1 MPRALGRLEDAAAKL
16 NKLGTGDSP
25 EAKPSAP
32 PINLIWVLR
41 RPLAED

>member
-16 NKLGTGDSP
+16 NKLGGDPP
-25 EAKPSAP
+25 EATPSAP
-32 PINLIWVLR
+32 PSNLIWVLR